1 MKIRIAVLIMLV
13 SLVSTL
19 ALNRPASARADD
31 RAASASALPPPRPAT
46 GGLMIGWHED
56 GDDLEKLRTHEQVLG
71 KRFAIVRTYQQ
82 WQLPNRKV
90 DALVND
96 GRLVL
101 VSHKPPLPSEGG
113 WAAVANGR
121 EDKTI
126 RALARKYRSYGR
138 QIVFTF
144 HHEPHDDASDLKR
157 SGLYGRSSA
166 FKAAW
171 RRIHKFFVA
180 EGAAA
185 AAGGNVYFGYVATSN
200 WMLRGSPPGSADQLY
215 PGDEYVDLFA
225 HDKYDWG
232 SCRGEPSVEFADMW
246 APILD
251 LAAAHRKYV
260 IPAEWGAAPAGGRRN
275 EWFRRAA
282 HFMKTDSRAR
292 QWMIGFAY
300 YHSFHDDC
308 HWDFLNQKSDGKP
321 GWISAFS
328 ADPYFVGQPFA
339 IPGET
344 RTAATQDHASSSAV
358 TPQSRPPATPGPR
371 WRHRSRQVAGLPPG
385 TGEMSGLAASRR
397 YPGWMWGVRDSGNPA
412 SLYAL
417 RAKDDRPGEFDVR
430 EFHVPGTRNRDWEDI
445 VYGQDA
451 GGGYLAVVDEAAR
464 LIYKVAEPD
473 PSRPGSARLLTSY
486 PYRFPDS
493 SPRGTCGPRD
503 NVEAAFLFPP
513 LTGQL
518 HIVRKA
524 SAPAGV
530 YAFHSLSSS
539 KINVPALVG
548 RLPDAGCISVAAV
561 SADGRRL
568 VTASHDT
575 LRVRQGN
582 GDLRSLL
589 VGPVDYTASVK
600 PDNNEAGTFF
610 PYGGN
615 DFVLGAENRTTWL
628 FR

>member
-1 MKIRIAVLIMLV
+1 MV
-13 SLVSTL
+13 
-19 ALNRPASARADD
+19 
-31 RAASASALPPPRPAT
+31 
-46 GGLMIGWHED
+46 GWHED
-56 GDDLEKLRTHEQVLG
+56 GDDLEKLRKHERMLG

-82 WQLPNRKV
+82 WQLPGRRV
-90 DALVND
+90 DTLVKD

-101 VSHKPPLPSEGG
+101 VSHKPPLPADGG

-126 RALARKYRSYGR
+126 RTLARKYRSYDR

-144 HHEPHDDASDLKR
+144 HHEPHDDASDVKR
-157 SGLYGRSSA
+157 GGRYGGSGD

-171 RRIHKFFVA
+171 RRIHDIFVA

-185 AAGGNVYFGYVATSN
+185 AAGGKVYFGYVATSD
-200 WMLRGSPPGSADQLY
+200 WMLRGTPAGSADQMY
-215 PGDEYVDLFA
+215 PGDQYVDLFA

-232 SCRGEPSVEFADMW
+232 SCRGERSVDFADMW
-246 APILD
+246 SPILD
-251 LAAAHRKYV
+251 LAAAHGKYV
-260 IPAEWGAAPAGGRRN
+260 IPAEWGAAPSAGRRN

-282 HFMKTDSRAR
+282 DFMKTDSRAR

-300 YHSFHDDC
+300 YHSFHDNC
-308 HWDFLNQKSDGKP
+308 HWDFLNQETDGKA
-321 GWISAFS
+321 GWMSAFS
-328 ADPYFVGQPFA
+328 ADPYFVSEPFA
-339 IPGET
+339 IPGGT
-344 RTAATQDHASSSAV
+344 RTAATA
-358 TPQSRPPATPGPR
+358 PQSRAPEPPASR
-371 WRHRSRQVAGLPPG
+371 WQHRSRHVAGLPSG
-385 TGEMSGLAASRR
+385 TGEMSGLTASRR
-397 YPGWMWGVRDSGNPA
+397 HSGWMWGVRDSGNPA

-417 RAKDDRPGEFDVR
+417 RAKPGRAGEFDVR
-430 EFHVPGTRNRDWEDI
+430 EFPVPGTRNRDWEDI
-445 VYGQDA
+445 VYGED
-451 GGGYLAVVDEAAR
+451 GSGSYLAVVDEAAR
-464 LIYKVAEPD
+464 TIYKVDEPD
-473 PSRPGSARLLTSY
+473 PTRPGTARLLTSY
-486 PYRFPDS
+486 RYRFPDS

-503 NVEAAFLFPP
+503 NVEAMFLYPP
-513 LTGQL
+513 LTGRL

-530 YAFHSLSSS
+530 YAFDSLSASTV
-539 KINVPALVG
+539 NVPALVG
-548 RLPDAGCISVAAV
+548 RLSDAGCISVAAV

-589 VGPVDYTASVK
+589 AAPVDYATSVK

-610 PYGGN
+610 PYGSTE
-615 DFVLGAENRTTWL
+615 FVLGAENRTTWL